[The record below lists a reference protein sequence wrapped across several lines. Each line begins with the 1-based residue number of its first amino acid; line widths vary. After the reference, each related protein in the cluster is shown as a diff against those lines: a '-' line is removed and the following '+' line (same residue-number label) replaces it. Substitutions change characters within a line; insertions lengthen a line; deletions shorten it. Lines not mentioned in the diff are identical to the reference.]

1 LSVNFIFPRLS
12 NFIHSPA
19 VTEHQTIEYKQHW
32 KDEYLK
38 WICGFANAQGGTLFI
53 GMNDAGKVIGIADH
67 EKLLTEIPNKTAQHL
82 GLVVDVNLR
91 RKANRHYIEIKVPA
105 SQVPISYDGIFH
117 YRSGSTKQELK
128 GVSLHNWLLKRNGIS
143 WEDIPVPCSS
153 VMNVDEYTLR
163 RFTRDALKI
172 GRISTGIENSDV
184 PSLLR
189 NLRLMTDQGELT
201 RAALLLFG
209 KDTTHRFVTST
220 FKIGRFGNSPAD
232 LITQDLV
239 EGNILYMAD
248 KVLDILKTKYL
259 IRPITYEGLQ
269 RVELLEYPEDAL
281 REAILNAI
289 IHKDYSST
297 YIFLRVYP
305 DKLTL
310 FNPGRLPEGYDIER
324 LKREHTSK
332 PRNRHIADVFFKAGL
347 IESWGRGLNR
357 IIDYCVAAGLPEPII
372 QEQEDGVHVTF
383 LKDIY
388 TEAYLKKIPLNER
401 QIKAVLYLKVNSK
414 LTNAIYQQLN
424 QTTRNTATR
433 DLQNL
438 VARKIIIS
446 STKKGAGAEYAL
458 YRP

>member
-1 LSVNFIFPRLS
+1 MDDSGK
-12 NFIHSPA
+12 A
-19 VTEHQTIEYKQHW
+19 VGLEDYK
-32 KDEYLK
+32 
-38 WICGFANAQGGTLFI
+38 
-53 GMNDAGKVIGIADH
+53 
-67 EKLLTEIPNKTAQHL
+67 KLLDEIPNKTAQHL
-82 GLVVDVNLR
+82 GLVIDVNLYKKGR
-91 RKANRHYIEIKVPA
+91 NHYIEIDVPA
-105 SQVPISYDGIFH
+105 SDAPISYHGIFH

-128 GVSLHNWLLKRNGIS
+128 GVALQNWLLRKMGKS
-143 WEDIPVPCSS
+143 WEDIALTGKTSAHLNTV
-153 VMNVDEYTLR
+153 VLQA
-163 RFTRDALKI
+163 FLRDALRS
-172 GRISTGIENSDV
+172 GRISPEAAGSDFS
-184 PSLLR
+184 SLLR
-189 NLRLMTDQGELT
+189 NLHLLTEDGELT
-201 RAALLLFG
+201 HAGMLLFG
-209 KDTTHRFVTST
+209 DDPTHQFVTAT
-220 FKIGRFGNSPAD
+220 FKIGRFGHSPAD
-232 LITQDLV
+232 LLHQDIV

-248 KVLDILKTKYL
+248 KVLDILKNKYL

-324 LKREHTSK
+324 LKREHTSR
-332 PRNRHIADVFFKAGL
+332 PRNRHIADVFFKAGM
-347 IESWGRGLNR
+347 IEAWGRGISR

-388 TEAYLKKIPLNER
+388 TESYLKKLSLHER
-401 QIKAVLYLKVNSK
+401 QIKAVLYLKENGK

-433 DLQNL
+433 DIQDL
-438 VARKIIIS
+438 VTRKLILS
-446 STKKGAGAEYAL
+446 NSKKGVGAEYTL
-458 YRP
+458 YYP

>member
-1 LSVNFIFPRLS
+1 M
-12 NFIHSPA
+12 A
-19 VTEHQTIEYKQHW
+19 EHQTIEYKQLW

-53 GMNDAGKVIGIADH
+53 GMDDAGKVVGVGDY
-67 EKLLTEIPNKTAQHL
+67 EKLLDEIPNKTAQHL
-82 GLVVDVNLR
+82 GLVIDVNLR
-91 RKANRHYIEIKVPA
+91 TKGRKHYIEIDVPA
-105 SQVPISYDGIFH
+105 SDAPISYHGTFH

-128 GVSLHNWLLKRNGIS
+128 GVALQNWLLKKMGKS
-143 WEDIPVPCSS
+143 WEDIGLTNKTAAHLNLTV
-153 VMNVDEYTLR
+153 LQA
-163 RFTRDALKI
+163 FLRDALRSE
-172 GRISTGIENSDV
+172 RISPEAARSDF
-184 PSLLR
+184 PTLLR
-189 NLRLMTDQGELT
+189 NLCLLTEDGELT
-201 RAALLLFG
+201 HAGMLLFG
-209 KDTTHRFVTST
+209 NDPTHQFVTAT
-220 FKIGRFGNSPAD
+220 FKIGRFGHSHTD
-232 LITQDLV
+232 LLYQDIV

-248 KVLDILKTKYL
+248 KVLDILKNKYL
-259 IRPITYEGLQ
+259 VRPITYEGLQ

-332 PRNRHIADVFFKAGL
+332 PRNRHIAEVFFKAGL
-347 IESWGRGLNR
+347 IEAWGRGISR

-388 TEAYLKKIPLNER
+388 SEAHLRKLSLHVR
-401 QIKAVLYLKVNSK
+401 QIKAILYLKENGK

-438 VARKIIIS
+438 IARKIIIS
-446 STKKGAGAEYAL
+446 NTKKGVGAEYTL
-458 YRP
+458 YYP